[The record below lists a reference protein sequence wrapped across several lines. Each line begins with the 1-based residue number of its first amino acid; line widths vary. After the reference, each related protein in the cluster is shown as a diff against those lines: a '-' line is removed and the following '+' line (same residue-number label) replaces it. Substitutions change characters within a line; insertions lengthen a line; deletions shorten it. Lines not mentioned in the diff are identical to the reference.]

1 MQKDVRATLVDDRDG
16 RFGPLAR
23 KLALLLGSLGLGH
36 FAGFVSAPSG
46 KSTAPRAPRAATE
59 TPEPKISEGI
69 SPVLT
74 YLGINSMSL
83 EIGEQ
88 RLLIDPLLVGS
99 LVFFG
104 QRWAFRGRSRAEAVP
119 KPEDVAESFDAIVLT
134 QGLDDHTHRPT
145 LERVDR
151 RMPIIAN
158 PSAASV
164 VRAMGFQDVSV
175 LRPDESLSR
184 GSLRLTAVP
193 GSVVGPPW
201 QDPENGY
208 VFTDTRPGGL
218 SVGLEPH
225 GNFLGPALG
234 TSFQR
239 LPTPP
244 AQSVDAL
251 ILPLT
256 SQVIS
261 GYRLVNGVEE
271 AANTLEALTPVPRYL
286 LPLRNGELDA
296 EGVLAESLQKEG
308 GVQDFLRLQ
317 GERPK
322 LSSVELLDVTPGH
335 PLQIRSQRNVKMPA
349 AS

>member
-1 MQKDVRATLVDDRDG
+1 MAPCKRTRSSAG
-16 RFGPLAR
+16 
-23 KLALLLGSLGLGH
+23 LALLLGSLGH

>member
-23 KLALLLGSLGLGH
+23 KPLPIDPGLVPAAFTKARRLDRELPISEVILKLAVCGNIYLELALTQKLTGFSRALQWLLASGLGLLPGTLGEVWALRSFGDSTH
-36 FAGFVSAPSG
+36 FDQKGRGFEAG
-46 KSTAPRAPRAATE
+46 
-59 TPEPKISEGI
+59 
-69 SPVLT
+69 PV
-74 YLGINSMSL
+74 ICSDQ

-145 LERVDR
+145 LEQVDR

-201 QDPENGY
+201 Q
-208 VFTDTRPGGL
+208 
-218 SVGLEPH
+218 
-225 GNFLGPALG
+225 
-234 TSFQR
+234 
-239 LPTPP
+239 
-244 AQSVDAL
+244 
-251 ILPLT
+251 
-256 SQVIS
+256 
-261 GYRLVNGVEE
+261 
-271 AANTLEALTPVPRYL
+271 
-286 LPLRNGELDA
+286 
-296 EGVLAESLQKEG
+296 
-308 GVQDFLRLQ
+308 
-317 GERPK
+317 
-322 LSSVELLDVTPGH
+322 
-335 PLQIRSQRNVKMPA
+335 
-349 AS
+349 